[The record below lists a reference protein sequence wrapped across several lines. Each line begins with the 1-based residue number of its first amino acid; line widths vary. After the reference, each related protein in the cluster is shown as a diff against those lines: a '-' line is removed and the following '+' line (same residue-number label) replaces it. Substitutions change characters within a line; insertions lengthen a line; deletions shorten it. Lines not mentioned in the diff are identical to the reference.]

1 MERDIG
7 QIMPAPDWVAVLLVD
22 TPPYYAVMPLVC
34 WAVVHKAG
42 KPAHVVEG
50 CVAGEGGVVSAE
62 SYPTFYRYAYTL
74 TMTEDDSRQWATEGE
89 RRVQIVR

>member
-22 TPPYYAVMPLVC
+22 TPPYYAKMPLVC

-42 KPAHVVEG
+42 KPTHVVEG

-74 TMTEDDSRQWATEGE
+74 TMTEDDSLQWATEGE